1 MIQAKEDFIF
11 VFPKGMCGE
20 ITIKVHVNPFSI
32 KEVVTQIMTSQG
44 LVFGN
49 LCIVQDMFDTIFMT
63 AFYTDTKGIKFLTE
77 DDEVKQIKETED
89 K

>member
-1 MIQAKEDFIF
+1 MIQAKEDFIL

-20 ITIKVHVNPFSI
+20 ITIKVHVNPFSV
-32 KEVVTQIMTSQG
+32 KEMVTQIMKSQG
-44 LVFGN
+44 LVFGD
-49 LCIVQDMFDTIFMT
+49 LCIVKDMFDTIFMT